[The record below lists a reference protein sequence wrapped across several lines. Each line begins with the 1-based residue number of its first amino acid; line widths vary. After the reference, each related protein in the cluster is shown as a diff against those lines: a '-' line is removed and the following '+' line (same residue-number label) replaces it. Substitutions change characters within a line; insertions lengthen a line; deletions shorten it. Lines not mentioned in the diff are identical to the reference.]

1 MRSPRDLLAG
11 AALLAA
17 ALAFLWIWLHAPAG
31 TPAFDVYMYY
41 QPNMLYAKQRLAAGG
56 SGLLWNPWQNCGQP
70 SFGISS
76 TGILYPATLFYL
88 LVDGDLALRLVT
100 VANFLIA
107 GLGAYGLGRE
117 LGIGRVAAL
126 CGALAFQLG
135 SGSVDLNTWGPQ
147 MGAAYVWLPMAMLFC
162 ERLLRA
168 PTLGGAVGLGLS
180 LAMSLLPGFPQ
191 VVVYAYQ
198 LIALRVLWE
207 LGTRRAAW
215 SPRTIGLVGLG
226 LLLAPLLTA
235 VHLVPGIEMAARSVR
250 GAALKMNEMQPGSS
264 YTWQTLRLQLAGRY
278 DLFNPIV
285 VIPAAAAGAWWCRR
299 GTRRIGAFYLLA
311 GILYVLLALGEAT
324 PLFGLYRRLPL
335 GALFREPGRFTWMSS
350 FCLAVLCG
358 LGVDALL
365 HPTAARWGRLAA
377 PASVVAAMVG
387 LSAMTF
393 TGLLPMELVL
403 GGVLIASGLAVAAS
417 ARWRPLAAL
426 AMTVAMVL
434 GLFLFFPIFSAAQPA
449 ATASRFFPKARWGVA
464 VRNFPIRRL
473 IDGAELTRETAALR
487 RFAGRLTPQDRS
499 YFAYEQEDFSFMLK
513 SASLFSLAS
522 AQDYEPQAARRYGD
536 YYILMRSGRRLDN
549 LNQFYF
555 PLLGQQMFQ
564 RPLLDLAA
572 ARYVIV
578 ANDVDPPAHFGNP
591 PLYPL
596 EVSDDLRLTLYEN
609 PAALARARW
618 VPAATVVA
626 DPVALLDRLARG
638 RDDPRALLLLEEPP
652 ADGFLGADTGTSDPA
667 TVDFTADE
675 PEHVVLRVR
684 APARGFVHLADQY
697 FPGWEVTVN
706 GAPAPI
712 LRANYLFR
720 AVEVPAGESVVEF
733 RYRPA
738 SLRIG
743 GAISTLTVL
752 ALIAAALWSR
762 RTRAAR

>member
-11 AALLAA
+11 ALLLAA
-17 ALAFLWIWLHAPAG
+17 ALAFLWFWLHAPAG
-31 TPAFDVYMYY
+31 TPAFDIYMYY
-41 QPNMLYAKQRLAAGG
+41 HPNMLYAAQRLAAGG

-76 TGILYPATLFYL
+76 TGLLYPANLFYL
-88 LVDGDLALRLVT
+88 LVDPDLALRLVT
-100 VANFLIA
+100 VTNFLVA
-107 GLGAYGLGRE
+107 GLGAYALGRE
-117 LGIGRVAAL
+117 LGTGRVAAL

-135 SGSVDLNTWGPQ
+135 CGSIDLNTWGPQ
-147 MGAAYVWLPMAMLFC
+147 MGGTYVWLPVAMLCC

-168 PTLGGAVGLGLS
+168 PTFAAAVGLGVA
-180 LAMSLLPGFPQ
+180 LALPLLPGFPQ
-191 VVVYAYQ
+191 VVFYTYQ

-207 LGTRRAAW
+207 LLTRRAAW

-250 GAALKMNEMQPGSS
+250 SAALSMREMQPGSA

-285 VIPAAAAGAWWCRR
+285 VVPAAAAGAWWCRR
-299 GTRRIGAFYLLA
+299 ATRRVGAFYLL
-311 GILYVLLALGEAT
+311 GGVLYLLLALGEAT
-324 PLFGLYRRLPL
+324 PLFTLYRRLPL
-335 GALFREPGRFTWMSS
+335 GALFREPARFTWMTS

-365 HPTAARWGRLAA
+365 HRPAGRWQRLAG
-377 PASVVAAMVG
+377 PVSVAAAMLG

-403 GGVLIASGLAVAAS
+403 GAVVIASGLAVAAS
-417 ARWRPLAAL
+417 ARWRPLAAGAITL
-426 AMTVAMVL
+426 AMAL
-434 GLFLFFPIFSAAQPA
+434 GLLLFHPFFSAAQPS
-449 ATASRFFPKARWGVA
+449 ATASRFFPRARWGVS
-464 VRNFPIRRL
+464 VRNFTGRRL
-473 IDGAELTRETAALR
+473 IDGEALTREADPLR
-487 RFAGRLTPQDRS
+487 RFATRLTPQDRS
-499 YFAYEQEDFSFMLK
+499 YFSYEAGDFSFMMK

-522 AQDYEPQAARRYGD
+522 VQDYEPQAARRYGD
-536 YYILMRSGRRLDN
+536 YYTLMRSGRRLDN

-555 PLLGQQMFQ
+555 PVLGRQEFR

-572 ARYVIV
+572 GRYVIV
-578 ANDVDPPAHFGNP
+578 ANDTDPPAHFGQP

-596 EVSDDLRLTLYEN
+596 DVSDDLRLTLYEN
-609 PAALARARW
+609 PAALPRARW
-618 VPAATVVA
+618 VPTARVVA
-626 DPVALLDRLARG
+626 DPVALLDRLATRG
-638 RDDPRALLLLEEPP
+638 DDPRRVLLLEEPP
-652 ADGFLGADTGTSDPA
+652 PGGFLGDRAQAADDA
-667 TVDFTADE
+667 AVDFSVDE

-684 APARGFVHLADQY
+684 APARGFVHLADQH
-697 FPGWEVTVN
+697 FPGWEATVN

-712 LRANYLFR
+712 LRASYLFR

-743 GAISTLTVL
+743 AAISATTVL

-762 RTRAAR
+762 RTRAGR